1 MKTKLLKVGTLK
13 SKKEGRP
20 LVLNGSIS
28 IYKMK
33 TQEKKQKV
41 LLQESYYAIYVSL
54 MGFIVAFRF

>member
-41 LLQESYYAIYVSL
+41 LLQESYYAIL
-54 MGFIVAFRF
+54 C